1 MNSSAQFTSNWSNS
15 NNIVNMNDTA
25 INQDFVLGGIQDFMY
40 IPAWMIVFALLL
52 LPIGIIMQF
61 LIVIYERFEMDSMKR
76 HLYNQLIS
84 SELVWTTCMSLVSII
99 RFILTLLNAT
109 HPAWLMIM
117 VDYFRRAC
125 IFATFLI
132 PVESMIFY
140 YYTELI
146 LQRTPNWDHDFLS
159 IWLHVSNMAVSLF
172 LCGIQTV
179 LHLHGIQLR

>member
-1 MNSSAQFTSNWSNS
+1 MQFTSDWSNS
-15 NNIVNMNDTA
+15 NNTVNMNDTA
-25 INQDFVLGGIQDFMY
+25 IDQDFVLDGIQDFMY

-109 HPAWLMIM
+109 HPAW
-117 VDYFRRAC
+117 
-125 IFATFLI
+125 
-132 PVESMIFY
+132 
-140 YYTELI
+140 
-146 LQRTPNWDHDFLS
+146 NDHGGL
-159 IWLHVSNMAVSLF
+159 L
-172 LCGIQTV
+172 
-179 LHLHGIQLR
+179 

>member
-1 MNSSAQFTSNWSNS
+1 
-15 NNIVNMNDTA
+15 MNDTA
-25 INQDFVLGGIQDFMY
+25 IDQDFVLDGIQDYMY

-84 SELVWTTCMSLVSII
+84 SMLIWTTCMSLVSII